1 MLRLG
6 FDLQQMQNLISSP
19 TTTSTSTT
27 TVTASSVSSV
37 QGVNERIA
45 SVCDRWISRSVC
57 RDMHRGVLFMDR
69 SLLGEEESS
78 QLGSTDD
85 NPRRFEYP
93 VKQLPAFSV
102 LDDKASRIEN
112 AFDEETEKRDV
123 VDETR
128 G

>member
-1 MLRLG
+1 MLPLG
-6 FDLQQMQNLISSP
+6 FDLQQMQNLISS
-19 TTTSTSTT
+19 TTTTTTT
-27 TVTASSVSSV
+27 TVTANSVSSV
-37 QGVNERIA
+37 EGVNERIT
-45 SVCDRWISRSVC
+45 SVCDRWIGRSVC
-57 RDMHRGVLFMDR
+57 RDMHCGVLFMDR

-93 VKQLPAFSV
+93 VKQLPAFSI
-102 LDDKASRIEN
+102 LDDKTSRIED